1 MISIERIYTL
11 DMVND
16 FLRQLEF
23 IKEAD
28 KLKSVIRRNYLLDGS
43 RFENTAEHSWHAALT
58 AFILKDQANHPVNID
73 KVIRMLIFHD
83 VIEIKAGDTCMFYP
97 EAEIWQYEREVAAAD
112 ELFGMLP
119 SDQGDELRNLWLEF
133 EERET
138 PEAKFAKA
146 IDRFMPML
154 ANYESGGKAWKD
166 EHVSAARLRE
176 INAIIK
182 DGCVSL
188 WKLTQDMIDDA
199 VVKGLV
205 E

>member
-1 MISIERIYTL
+1 MEKIK
-11 DMVND
+11 N
-16 FLRQLEF
+16 FQKQLEF
-23 IKEAD
+23 IKVAD
-28 KLKSVIRRNYLLDGS
+28 KLKTVIRRNYLLDGS

-58 AFILKDQANHPVNID
+58 AFMLKDQANHPVNID
-73 KVIRMLIFHD
+73 KVVQMLLFHD

-97 EAEIWQYEREVAAAD
+97 EAEIGQHEREVEAAD
-112 ELFGMLP
+112 ALFGMLP
-119 SDQGDELRNLWLEF
+119 SEQGEELRNLWLEF
-133 EERET
+133 EARET

-154 ANYESGGKAWKD
+154 ANFESGGQAWKD

-188 WKLTQDMIDDA
+188 WELTQNMIDD
-199 VVKGLV
+199 GLKDGSLF
-205 E
+205 

>member
-1 MISIERIYTL
+1 LEKINYL
-11 DMVND
+11 NK
-16 FLRQLEF
+16 QLEF

-28 KLKSVIRRNYLLDGS
+28 KLKTVIRRNYLLDGS
-43 RFENTAEHSWHAALT
+43 RLENTAEHSWHAALV
-58 AFILKDQANHPVNID
+58 AFILKDQANHPVDID
-73 KVIRMLIFHD
+73 KVVKMLLFHD

-97 EAEIWQYEREVAAAD
+97 EAKIGQYDREVAAAD
-112 ELFGMLP
+112 ELFGMLL
-119 SDQGDELRNLWLEF
+119 SDQCDELRRLWLEF
-133 EERET
+133 EARET

-166 EHVSAARLRE
+166 EHISAARLRE

>member
-1 MISIERIYTL
+1 MDKINYL
-11 DMVND
+11 NK
-16 FLRQLEF
+16 QLEF

-28 KLKSVIRRNYLLDGS
+28 KLKTVIRRNYLLDGS

-58 AFILKDQANHPVNID
+58 AFILKDQANHPVIID
-73 KVIRMLIFHD
+73 KVIRMLLFHD

-97 EAEIWQYEREVAAAD
+97 EDEIGQHEREEAAAD

-119 SDQGDELRNLWLEF
+119 SDQGEELRNLWLEF

-188 WKLTQDMIDDA
+188 WELTQEMIDG
-199 VVKGLV
+199 GLKNGSLI
-205 E
+205 

>member
-1 MISIERIYTL
+1 L
-11 DMVND
+11 DKIND
-16 FLRQLEF
+16 FLSQLDF

-28 KLKSVIRRNYLLDGS
+28 KLKTVIRRNYLLDGS

-58 AFILKDQANHPVNID
+58 AFILKDQANSPVNID
-73 KVIRMLIFHD
+73 KVVKMLLFHD

-97 EAEIWQYEREVAAAD
+97 EAEIGQYEREVAAAD

-119 SDQGDELRNLWLEF
+119 SDQGGELRNLWLEF
-133 EERET
+133 EARET
-138 PEAKFAKA
+138 PEAKYAKA

-182 DGCVSL
+182 DGCISL
-188 WKLTQDMIDDA
+188 WELTEEMIADA
-199 VVKGLV
+199 FVKGLC

>member
-1 MISIERIYTL
+1 MDKI
-11 DMVND
+11 ND
-16 FLRQLEF
+16 FLSQLDF

-28 KLKSVIRRNYLLDGS
+28 KLKTVIRRNYLLDGS

-58 AFILKDQANHPVNID
+58 AFILQDQSNQPVNID
-73 KVIRMLIFHD
+73 RVIKMLLFHD
-83 VIEIKAGDTCMFYP
+83 VIEIKAGDTCMFYL
-97 EAEIWQYEREVAAAD
+97 EAEVGQYEREVAAAD

-133 EERET
+133 EARET
-138 PEAKFAKA
+138 PEAKYAKA

-154 ANYESGGKAWKD
+154 ANYESGGKAWQD

-182 DGCVSL
+182 DGCKSL
-188 WKLTQDMIDDA
+188 WEMTQEMIDDA
-199 VVKGLV
+199 VSKGLC